1 MFVFHGVIVSV
12 QALRFGDFRLD
23 PAGLS
28 LTGPTG
34 ERPLRPKAFDVLL
47 YLVRHRD
54 RVVSK
59 DELMQAV
66 WPNVFVTENSL
77 VQCISDIRAALGE
90 AGPDMVKTVAR
101 RGYRFAATVRDEA
114 LPSAPLPTTEPPKEP
129 PAEGM
134 VAASKY
140 SSKPK
145 PRLPLVVAG
154 ISIGLLLALTGG
166 GWWWMSRYDVPSE
179 ITPDTWQ
186 NRLSIAVLPLTA
198 VDASVDGYLADGLGE
213 DIIAALARFGD
224 LKVLAPATVA
234 AFKSR
239 APTREEVVRD
249 LKVRY
254 LVDGRLRRVGSK
266 LRIAM
271 RLSDAQDGT
280 LVWADQYDVEADQ
293 LIAVEGDILRSITGA
308 LAMRITSLEQARIAA
323 RPPASLEAYDL
334 VLRGRDLLSRL
345 TRTATSNARFAFER
359 AIELDPNYA
368 PAYVGLGRADF
379 LAVTVG
385 WTSDPAGALR
395 RAETRAREAIALDE
409 FNPAAYTL
417 LGTVHT
423 RLGEYDRAIEM
434 LRHALSLN
442 PNDPETHAGLGDA
455 LLWSSEIGDALQALE
470 IANQLNPRL
479 PSHDLFNLG
488 AAYFLVGQTSQAA
501 QVFERTIARQDG
513 NPFIYA
519 MLAAIY
525 VDAGRPDDARR
536 AAAEARRLNPLFDL
550 DAFGTLFRNPDHR
563 DRIIGALH
571 RAGF

>member
-1 MFVFHGVIVSV
+1 MP
-12 QALRFGDFRLD
+12 ADKTLRFGDFRLD
-23 PAGLS
+23 PGRLS
-28 LTGPTG
+28 LAGPTG
-34 ERPLRPKAFDVLL
+34 ERALRPKAFDVLL

-90 AGPDMVKTVAR
+90 GGADIVKTVAR
-101 RGYRFAATVRDEA
+101 RGYRFAAPVSDEEPPPTVSPEPGPLQA
-114 LPSAPLPTTEPPKEP
+114 VSAPRQ
-129 PAEGM
+129 
-134 VAASKY
+134 
-140 SSKPK
+140 
-145 PRLPLVVAG
+145 RLPFVVAC
-154 ISIGLLLALTGG
+154 ISIALFLAVTGG
-166 GWWWMSRYDVPSE
+166 GWWWMSRYDVASRE
-179 ITPDTWQ
+179 ALATAQ

-198 VDASVDGYLADGLGE
+198 VDGSVDSYLADGLGE
-213 DIIAALARFGD
+213 DIISALARFAD
-224 LKVLAPATVA
+224 LKVLSPATVA
-234 AFKSR
+234 AYKGR
-239 APTREEVVRD
+239 TPTREEVARD
-249 LKVRY
+249 LGVRY
-254 LVDGRLRRVGSK
+254 LADGSLRRVGSR

-271 RLSDAQDGT
+271 RLSDAHDGT
-280 LVWADQYDVEADQ
+280 LVWAEQYNVEADQ
-293 LIAVEGDILRSITGA
+293 LIAVEGDILRAITGA
-308 LAMRITSLEQARIAA
+308 LAMRVTSLEQARIAA

-345 TRTATSNARFAFER
+345 TRSATSNARLAFER
-359 AIELDPNYA
+359 AIELDPNYG

-385 WTSDPAGALR
+385 WTSDPAGTLR

-442 PNDPETHAGLGDA
+442 PNNPDTHAGLGDA
-455 LLWSSEIGDALQALE
+455 LLWNGEIDEALRALE

-488 AAYFLVGQTSQAA
+488 AAYFLAGQTGQAA
-501 QVFERTIARQDG
+501 KVFERTVARQDG

-525 VDAGRPDDARR
+525 VDAGRAEDARR
-536 AAAEARRLNPLFDL
+536 AAAEARRQNPLFDL
-550 DAFGTLFRNPDHR
+550 DSFGTLFRNPAHR
-563 DRIIGALH
+563 DRIIAALH